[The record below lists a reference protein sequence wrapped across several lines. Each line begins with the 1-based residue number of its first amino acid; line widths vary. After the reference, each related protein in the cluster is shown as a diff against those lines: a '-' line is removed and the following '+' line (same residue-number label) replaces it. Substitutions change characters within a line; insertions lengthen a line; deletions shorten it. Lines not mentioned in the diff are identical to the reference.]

1 MKFLIILNL
10 LLFSFQLALAETGGG
25 MGGGPRITDSQLR
38 FIQVDDVL
46 LDTLILPTKSVS
58 ALTVGKTKYREI
70 GFGNEE
76 ASLES
81 GLGFLIDL
89 SKVQSVDTDKGI
101 INLDDLPFSRG
112 SKLLINESSGIND
125 VFTKNGDL
133 IIFNK

>member
-1 MKFLIILNL
+1 MKKLILIT
-10 LLFSFQLALAETGGG
+10 LLFSPLLSFSETGGIG
-25 MGGGPRITDSQLR
+25 GGGPRITDSQLK
-38 FIQVDDVL
+38 FIQIDNVL
-46 LDTLILPTKSVS
+46 LDTLVLPTNSAS
-58 ALTVGKTKYREI
+58 ALTVGKTKYREV
-70 GFGNEE
+70 GYGYQENN
-76 ASLES
+76 LKS

-112 SKLLINESSGIND
+112 SKLLINENSGIND